1 MTEEWQ
7 RLIDEMVNGSERAL
21 AKLISRVEN
30 RRPGW
35 MDIMRRVYP
44 LTGKA
49 RVIGITGAPGAGKST
64 LVDCMTRELANRGL
78 TVGVVAVDPS
88 SPFSGGALLGDR
100 LRMSANSL
108 LAGVFIRSMATRGML
123 GGLSPAARDAI
134 KLIDAA
140 GKDIILVETVGV
152 GQAEVEVI
160 RSADLVLVVCV
171 PGMGDSIQAI
181 KAGIMEIADIF
192 VVNKADR
199 DGADRTV
206 SDIEAMLA
214 INPSGQPLEIPVLK
228 TTATSGKGVRT
239 LVDVMLGRTYTSGSE
254 DARRT
259 IRIKDEILT
268 LLKKEVSRFVCHSW
282 AEGGRLEKAVAD
294 VLAGGTD
301 PYSLV
306 ADIMSHLTWQ
316 APD

>member
-1 MTEEWQ
+1 M
-7 RLIDEMVNGSERAL
+7 IGSPNNSKFGNFNNL
-21 AKLISRVEN
+21 L
-30 RRPGW
+30 
-35 MDIMRRVYP
+35 
-44 LTGKA
+44 
-49 RVIGITGAPGAGKST
+49 ST
-64 LVDCMTRELANRGL
+64 FLLV
-78 TVGVVAVDPS
+78 
-88 SPFSGGALLGDR
+88 
-100 LRMSANSL
+100 SL
-108 LAGVFIRSMATRGML
+108 
-123 GGLSPAARDAI
+123 GLSPAARDAI

-206 SDIEAMLA
+206 RDIEAMLA
-214 INPSGQPLEIPVLK
+214 INPIGQPLEIPVLK

-239 LVDVMLGRTYTSGSE
+239 LVDVMLGRTSTSGS
-254 DARRT
+254 DGARRA
-259 IRIKDEILT
+259 IRIQDEILT
-268 LLKKEVSRFVCHSW
+268 LLEKEVSRFVRHSW
-282 AEGGRLEKAVAD
+282 AAGGRLEKAVAD

-306 ADIMSHLTWQ
+306 ANIMSQLTWQ